1 MSCIHRRQGSLTP
14 VWDGLRRHC
23 RPSAWRPAR
32 LRVCSRCMV
41 LLLLGTVAAAAAAAA
56 GEATGEAT
64 VSRVAV
70 AAAGAAHAVCLI
82 ERRERWWRRRGS
94 GTTCAS
100 DETDRPTTP
109 ACGPP
114 TVVHACMLGC
124 QAFAHD
130 EGLPPPPLLS
140 VFLSVWGGGR
150 WLTAVTV
157 GGSRP
162 GAGRCLQ
169 AVASWV
175 N

>member
-1 MSCIHRRQGSLTP
+1 
-14 VWDGLRRHC
+14 
-23 RPSAWRPAR
+23 
-32 LRVCSRCMV
+32 V

-56 GEATGEAT
+56 AAATGEAT
-64 VSRVAV
+64 VSRVAVAV

-82 ERRERWWRRRGS
+82 ERRERCWRRRGS
-94 GTTCAS
+94 GTTCA

-130 EGLPPPPLLS
+130 EGLPPRLFCLS
-140 VFLSVWGGGR
+140 FSLCVGGR